1 MKSLF
6 VFTPT
11 ESKRLIGK
19 AVAAMDEVKTALK
32 KANILV
38 SHGSTSVYV
47 LEEIL
52 GKEQLLKLMSPATYL
67 SGIII
72 RGTLCATLGSEK
84 PPVVLLKK
92 GVVTPPA
99 PTMSEMLRDF
109 GADSVVI
116 KGASAVDLEGDAG
129 VLVSNP
135 EGGTIGWAIGSIW
148 ARGIRLIT
156 PVGLEKL
163 VPSVKKSVS
172 LCGQY
177 TFDYVQGRNVGMI
190 PLTGANV
197 VTEIAALRILT
208 GVEGYLIASGGVSG
222 SEGSVTIVV
231 EGNREPMSKAIKL
244 VESIKGEPP
253 INFRKGICEICVH
266 QSPTQPKDFDT
277 SAFPKYC
284 QFQGVKEEDLPG
296 YLRKR

>member
-1 MKSLF
+1 MKALF

-19 AVAAMDEVKTALK
+19 AVAALDEVKAALK

-52 GKEQLLKLMSPATYL
+52 GREELLKLMSPATYL
-67 SGIII
+67 SGIIV
-72 RGTLCATLGSEK
+72 RGTLCTTAESEK
-84 PPVVLLKK
+84 RPVVLLKK

-116 KGASAVDLEGDAG
+116 KGASAIDVEGNAG

-163 VPSVKKSVS
+163 VPSVKASVS
-172 LCGQY
+172 LCGQF
-177 TFDYVQGRNVGMI
+177 TFDYVQGKTVGMI

-197 VTEIAALRILT
+197 VTEIAALKILT
-208 GVEGYLIASGGVSG
+208 GVEAYLVAAGGVSG
-222 SEGSVTIVV
+222 SEGSVTIVA
-231 EGNREPMSKAIKL
+231 EGNKESLSKAIKL

-266 QSPTQPKDFDT
+266 KSPAQPKDFDS
-277 SAFPKYC
+277 SAFPKFC
-284 QFQGVKEEDLPG
+284 QFQGLKEKDLPG
-296 YLRKR
+296 YLRNR

>member
-1 MKSLF
+1 MKALF

-19 AVAAMDEVKTALK
+19 AVAALDEVKTALK

-52 GKEQLLKLMSPATYL
+52 GREELLKLMSPATYL
-67 SGIII
+67 SGIIV
-72 RGTLCATLGSEK
+72 RGTLCTTAESEK
-84 PPVVLLKK
+84 RPVVLLKK

-116 KGASAVDLEGDAG
+116 KGASAIDVEGNAG

-163 VPSVKKSVS
+163 VPSVKTSVS
-172 LCGQY
+172 LCGQF
-177 TFDYVQGRNVGMI
+177 TFDYVQGKTVGMI

-197 VTEIAALRILT
+197 VTEIAALKILT
-208 GVEGYLIASGGVSG
+208 GVEAYLVAAGGVSG
-222 SEGSVTIVV
+222 SEGSVTIVA
-231 EGNREPMSKAIKL
+231 EGNKESLSKAIKL
-244 VESIKGEPP
+244 VESIKGEPA

-266 QSPTQPKDFDT
+266 KSPTQPKDFDP
-277 SAFPKYC
+277 SAFPRFC

-296 YLRKR
+296 YLRNR